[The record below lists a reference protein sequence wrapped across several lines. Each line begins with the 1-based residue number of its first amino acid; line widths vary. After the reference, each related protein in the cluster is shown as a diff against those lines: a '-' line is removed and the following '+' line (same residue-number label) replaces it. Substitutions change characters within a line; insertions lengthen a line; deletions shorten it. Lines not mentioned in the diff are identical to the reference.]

1 MVGSVQTI
9 LVENNGFAHTDN
21 FTLVAAPDL
30 APRTLARVAITGHNG
45 KHLNMRLLA
54 ADAA

>member
-21 FTLVAAPDL
+21 FTLVEAPAL
-30 APRTLARVAITGHNG
+30 MPRTLAQVAITGHNG
-45 KHLNMRLLA
+45 KHLSMELLA
-54 ADAA
+54 ANAA

>member
-1 MVGSVQTI
+1 VQTV

-30 APRTLARVAITGHNG
+30 APRTLAQVAITGHNG
-45 KHLNMRLLA
+45 KHLNMKLLA